1 MARGRGGPVENW
13 IVARVRQRSVRQL
26 VAWGAVVAVGALI
39 GVANARYV
47 RNFLSG
53 PTTLSA
59 AEVGAIGDVTT
70 TPRYFARV
78 EGTETVDTG
87 IQQVEVR
94 TRHGQEVGRSV
105 TASFFA
111 LAVGD
116 RFLIV
121 KTSSGPARV
130 VEGHLEPM
138 PAELQQHLFGTAE
151 MRAARARF
159 YPFYLDTESFR
170 TAGYWAIA
178 IGSVLVLFLLA
189 TAVPAWK
196 RLRDPSTH
204 PVVAR
209 VATWG
214 DPISLAVEI
223 EREDRHPWRRSGGV
237 SITDHYIVSSGLFT
251 FDVLRLA
258 DLLWAYKK
266 VTKKSVNFV
275 PVGKDFHAVLV
286 CAGGS
291 VEWKGS
297 EKEVEEALRHAA
309 SRAPWAAF
317 GYSKE
322 LEGQLRRNAAA
333 FVTAI
338 ATRRRHHQAHAHA

>member
-1 MARGRGGPVENW
+1 MENW
-13 IVARVRQRSVRQL
+13 IVARVRQRCVRQL
-26 VAWGAVVAVGALI
+26 VAWGAVVAVGVLI

-47 RNFLSG
+47 RNFLNG
-53 PTTLSA
+53 PYTLSVA
-59 AEVGAIGDVTT
+59 DVGDIGDVTT
-70 TPRYFARV
+70 TPRYFAHI
-78 EGTETVDTG
+78 EGTDTVDTG

-94 TRHGQEVGRSV
+94 TRYGQEVGRSV
-105 TASFFA
+105 SASFFA
-111 LAVGD
+111 LAVGN

-121 KTSSGPARV
+121 KTSSGSAKV

-138 PAELQQHLFGTAE
+138 PTDLEQHLFGTAE
-151 MRAARARF
+151 MRSIRTRF
-159 YPFYLDTESFR
+159 YPFYLDTDSFR
-170 TAGYWAIA
+170 TAGYWAIG
-178 IGSVLVLFLLA
+178 ISSVLVLFLLV

-196 RLRDPSTH
+196 RLKDPATH

-209 VATWG
+209 VAAWG
-214 DPISLAVEI
+214 DLVSQAVEI
-223 EREDRHPWRRSGGV
+223 EREGRHPWRRSGSL
-237 SITDHYIVSSGLFT
+237 SITDHYIVNSGFFT

-286 CAGGS
+286 CSGGS

-309 SRAPWAAF
+309 SRAPWAVF

-322 LEGQLRRNAAA
+322 LEGQFRRNAAA

-338 ATRRRHHQAHAHA
+338 ATRRRQHQAHAHA